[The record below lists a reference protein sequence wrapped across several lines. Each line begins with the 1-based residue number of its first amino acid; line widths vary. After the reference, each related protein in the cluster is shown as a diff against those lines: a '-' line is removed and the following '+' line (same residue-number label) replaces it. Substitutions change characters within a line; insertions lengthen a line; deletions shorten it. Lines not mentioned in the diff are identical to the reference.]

1 MHFTTILAVSASL
14 LTLGYAADPLSF
26 TSWPADIA
34 AGKPVTLTWTGANTN
49 GPVTL
54 TLRKG
59 TSGNLQDVETITDQA
74 KDGTFTWTPGA
85 NIKEGETYAF
95 QVTQDGERNYSALL
109 TAAAPA
115 NPQPTETTHT
125 GTSASTTAAP
135 MTGTMTGTMSMPT
148 GEMTGAS
155 SRALIS
161 SAPSGT
167 PSGTPTSS
175 SATSSMSAEAPFG
188 TEDVMDGKA
197 ASETG
202 SVQSSASVSRYSVGL
217 AAGAMA
223 VLFYIGF

>member
-1 MHFTTILAVSASL
+1 MHFATILAVSASL
-14 LTLGYAADPLSF
+14 ITLGYAADPLSF

-34 AGKPVTLTWTGANTN
+34 AGKPVTLTWTGGNTN

-59 TSGNLQDVETITDQA
+59 PSGNLQDVEIITDQA
-74 KDGTFTWTPGA
+74 KDGTFTWTPGS

-115 NPQPTETTHT
+115 N
-125 GTSASTTAAP
+125 GTTANPTA
-135 MTGTMTGTMSMPT
+135 TTSMSS
-148 GEMTGAS
+148 GEMTGTS

-161 SAPSGT
+161 SSASGT
-167 PSGTPTSS
+167 PSSTPTSTS
-175 SATSSMSAEAPFG
+175 VTTTSSMSAEAPFG
-188 TEDVMDGKA
+188 TDNAVLNGKA
-197 ASETG
+197 ASKTA

-223 VLFYIGF
+223 ILFYIGF

>member
-1 MHFTTILAVSASL
+1 MF
-14 LTLGYAADPLSF
+14 ADLF
-26 TSWPADIA
+26 Q
-34 AGKPVTLTWTGANTN
+34 
-49 GPVTL
+49 PVTL

-59 TSGNLQDVETITDQA
+59 TSGNLQDVETITDQG
-74 KDGTFTWTPGA
+74 KDGTFTWTPGS

-115 NPQPTETTHT
+115 NPPAPEATQTA
-125 GTSASTTAAP
+125 TSSATAP
-135 MTGTMTGTMSMPT
+135 MTGTMSMST
-148 GEMTGAS
+148 GEMTGTS

-161 SAPSGT
+161 SSASGT
-167 PSGTPTSS
+167 PSSTPTSS
-175 SATSSMSAEAPFG
+175 SATSSISAEAPFG
-188 TEDVMDGKA
+188 TDDTVMNGKA

>member
-1 MHFTTILAVSASL
+1 MHFNTILAVSASL

-34 AGKPVTLTWTGANTN
+34 AGKPVTLTWTGGNTN

-59 TSGNLQDVETITDQA
+59 TSGNLEDVETITDQA

-115 NPQPTETTHT
+115 NPQPTETTQT

-135 MTGTMTGTMSMPT
+135 MTGTMSMST
-148 GEMTGAS
+148 GEMTGTT

-161 SAPSGT
+161 SSPSGT
-167 PSGTPTSS
+167 PSSTPTSS
-175 SATSSMSAEAPFG
+175 TVTSSMSAEAPFG

-217 AAGAMA
+217 AAGALA

>member
-1 MHFTTILAVSASL
+1 MF
-14 LTLGYAADPLSF
+14 ADLF
-26 TSWPADIA
+26 Q
-34 AGKPVTLTWTGANTN
+34 
-49 GPVTL
+49 PVTL

-59 TSGNLQDVETITDQA
+59 TSGNLEDVETITDQG
-74 KDGTFTWTPGA
+74 KDGTFTWTPGS
-85 NIKEGETYAF
+85 NVKEGETYAF

-115 NPQPTETTHT
+115 NPPAPEATQTATSSGTTN
-125 GTSASTTAAP
+125 AP
-135 MTGTMTGTMSMPT
+135 MTGTMSMST
-148 GEMTGAS
+148 GEMTGTS

-161 SAPSGT
+161 SWASGT

-175 SATSSMSAEAPFG
+175 SAASSISAEAPFG
-188 TEDVMDGKA
+188 TDDRVVNGKA

-202 SVQSSASVSRYSVGL
+202 SVQSSAFVPRYSVGL

>member
-1 MHFTTILAVSASL
+1 MF
-14 LTLGYAADPLSF
+14 ADLF
-26 TSWPADIA
+26 Q
-34 AGKPVTLTWTGANTN
+34 
-49 GPVTL
+49 PVTL

-59 TSGNLQDVETITDQA
+59 TSGNLEDVETITDKA
-74 KDGTFTWTPGA
+74 KDGTFTWTPGS
-85 NIKEGETYAF
+85 NVKEGETYAF

-115 NPQPTETTHT
+115 NPPAPDATQTATSSGTTN
-125 GTSASTTAAP
+125 AP
-135 MTGTMTGTMSMPT
+135 MTGTMSMST
-148 GEMTGAS
+148 GEMTGTS

-161 SAPSGT
+161 SWASGT
-167 PSGTPTSS
+167 PSSTPASS
-175 SATSSMSAEAPFG
+175 SATRSMSAEAPFG
-188 TEDVMDGKA
+188 TTVMNGKA

>member
-1 MHFTTILAVSASL
+1 MFQ
-14 LTLGYAADPLSF
+14 
-26 TSWPADIA
+26 
-34 AGKPVTLTWTGANTN
+34 
-49 GPVTL
+49 PVTL

-85 NIKEGETYAF
+85 NVKQGETYAF

-109 TAAAPA
+109 TAAPPA
-115 NPQPTETTHT
+115 NPQATEASEPTQAA
-125 GTSASTTAAP
+125 TSAGTTAAP
-135 MTGTMTGTMSMPT
+135 MTGTMNMSMST
-148 GEMTGAS
+148 GEMTGTS

-161 SAPSGT
+161 SSASGT
-167 PSGTPTSS
+167 PSSTPTSS

-188 TEDVMDGKA
+188 TDDSVMNGKA